1 MEIDKMLCEV
11 IEQEKRLRFSRLDLD
26 TIYAVCDEA
35 WRQLSDM
42 GASCYIRACVG
53 GCVVYSRC
61 MPGASR
67 NNEEWARRKGALC
80 ERYWRSSLHTVLAM
94 TSQGKTL
101 EEAGLSSVDYGFSG
115 GSFPILLE
123 SGICVGS
130 ITVSGLSGEED
141 HAVVVA
147 ALGKVLGR

>member
-1 MEIDKMLCEV
+1 MEIEKMLCEV
-11 IEQEKRLRFSRLDLD
+11 IEQERRLRFSKLDLD

-42 GASCYIRACVG
+42 GAACYIRATVG
-53 GCVVYSRC
+53 GCVVYARC

-94 TSQGKTL
+94 
-101 EEAGLSSVDYGFSG
+101 
-115 GSFPILLE
+115 ILE

>member
-1 MEIDKMLCEV
+1 
-11 IEQEKRLRFSRLDLD
+11 
-26 TIYAVCDEA
+26 
-35 WRQLSDM
+35 
-42 GASCYIRACVG
+42 
-53 GCVVYSRC
+53 
-61 MPGASR
+61 
-67 NNEEWARRKGALC
+67 
-80 ERYWRSSLHTVLAM
+80 M

-115 GSFPILLE
+115 GSFPIILE